1 MSLFSLSRL
10 NPPPSPQPQPQP
22 QMEALFDS
30 INVRDLL
37 SARDLSDPSSP
48 LSAPDLR
55 LLTQRLESHSL
66 QIKSKV
72 QSYILS
78 HHEHF
83 ANLFSLCNDAVSQS
97 DSISA
102 NVADLLRFISSDRPV
117 DVEIRDLIDEVNAT
131 VKESRTQRELLDL
144 VRAIAEIND
153 RLEGVRE
160 ALRNGRFRFA
170 SEDLTLLK
178 KALHVDDV
186 ADVADQTEN
195 QPLVYALLKKEWS
208 DCFEEVPFFFPL
220 RLCLVV
226 EKIWENGKKKSVHMH
241 RLI

>member
-1 MSLFSLSRL
+1 M
-10 NPPPSPQPQPQP
+10 
-22 QMEALFDS
+22 
-30 INVRDLL
+30 
-37 SARDLSDPSSP
+37 
-48 LSAPDLR
+48 
-55 LLTQRLESHSL
+55 
-66 QIKSKV
+66 
-72 QSYILS
+72 
-78 HHEHF
+78 
-83 ANLFSLCNDAVSQS
+83 
-97 DSISA
+97 
-102 NVADLLRFISSDRPV
+102 
-117 DVEIRDLIDEVNAT
+117 
-131 VKESRTQRELLDL
+131 KESRTQRELLDL

-170 SEDLTLLK
+170 AEDLTLLK

-208 DCFEEVPFFFPL
+208 DCFEEVPFFFFFFL